1 LLARIDDWHH
11 IAKVRGEYFKDIRP
25 VDTVFE
31 VKGFINKEW
40 LVEIEVDA
48 MVFAGLLNRR
58 NLGDSIRGAL
68 Q

>member
-1 LLARIDDWHH
+1 MNDVVRTRMLLARIDDWHH

-48 MVFAGLLNRR
+48 VVDGT
-58 NLGDSIRGAL
+58 
-68 Q
+68 